1 MYRKAGIKKPSF
13 LYPFYQEMREKAMWM
28 EELPN
33 GKYKFFERYRDPYT
47 EKLKKVSVT
56 MEKKTPQARN
66 QAALLLQE
74 KIKQKLNK
82 KQVESIT
89 FEEIYKL
96 FYKTW
101 EQTVKESTKHNCK
114 SIDKKMKEVIP
125 PDTLLAN
132 LDRRFLQE
140 AIDKVIKTNGHIAAK
155 KIRHRLRG
163 IFKYAVQYSY
173 IENNEVDYT
182 TIPQKPK
189 TLEDLEKKRN
199 NFLTMDEIKALVKVL
214 NSREYHQKYAD
225 MVIVLALTGM
235 RYGELSALQLK
246 NIDFQN
252 NKIEITGNFDSVN
265 KIKTLPKTTNSI
277 RTIKA
282 SKTVMEAIQRQIA
295 RLSERFQP
303 LTSDDYIFCF
313 EKWNQPTTIACFIQI
328 LKKYGKEAG
337 IDKNLTSHIFRHSHI
352 SFLAESG
359 LPIKSIMDRVGHSNA
374 KMTLEIYS
382 HTTQDMEDKLVNKL
396 DSIF

>member
-1 MYRKAGIKKPSF
+1 
-13 LYPFYQEMREKAMWM
+13 MWM

-33 GKYKFFERYRDPYT
+33 GKYKFFERYKDPYT

-56 MEKKTPQARN
+56 MEKKTSQARN

-74 KIKQKLNK
+74 KIKQKLNT

-96 FYKTW
+96 FYKSW

-125 PDTLLAN
+125 SDTLLAN

-282 SKTVMEAIQRQIA
+282 SKTVMEVIQRQIA

-374 KMTLEIYS
+374 KITLEIYS

>member
-1 MYRKAGIKKPSF
+1 
-13 LYPFYQEMREKAMWM
+13 MWM
-28 EELPN
+28 EELPT
-33 GKYKFFERYRDPYT
+33 GKYKFFERYKDPYT

-96 FYKTW
+96 FYKSW
-101 EQTVKESTKHNCK
+101 SQTVKESTKHNCK

-125 PDTLLAN
+125 SDTLLAN

-140 AIDKVIKTNGHIAAK
+140 AIEKVIESNGHIAAK
-155 KIRHRLRG
+155 KVRHRLRG

-173 IENNEVDYT
+173 IDNNEVDYT
-182 TIPQKPK
+182 TIPQRPK
-189 TLEDLEKKRN
+189 TLEELEKKRN
-199 NFLTMDEIKALVKVL
+199 NFLTMDEIKSLVNVL
-214 NSREYHQKYAD
+214 NGREYHQKYAD
-225 MVIVLALTGM
+225 MVLVLSLTGM
-235 RYGELSALQLK
+235 RYGELTALQLK

-303 LTSDDYIFCF
+303 LSNDDYIFCF
-313 EKWNQPTTIACFIQI
+313 ERWNQPTTISCFIQI

-382 HTTQDMEDKLVNKL
+382 HTTQDMEDKLVDKL

>member
-1 MYRKAGIKKPSF
+1 
-13 LYPFYQEMREKAMWM
+13 MWM

-33 GKYKFFERYRDPYT
+33 GKYKFFERYKDPYT

-66 QAALLLQE
+66 QAAILLQE
-74 KIKQKLNK
+74 KINKKLST

-89 FEEIYKL
+89 FEEIYNL
-96 FYKTW
+96 FYKSW
-101 EQTVKESTKHNCK
+101 AQTVKESTKHNCK
-114 SIDKKMKEVIP
+114 SVDKIMKQVIP
-125 PDTLLAN
+125 SDTILAN

-140 AIDKVIKTNGHIAAK
+140 AIEKIIESNGYITAK
-155 KIRHRLRG
+155 KVRHRLRG

-189 TLEDLEKKRN
+189 TLEELEKKRN
-199 NFLTMDEIKALVKVL
+199 NFLTMQEIKALIDVL
-214 NSREYHQKYAD
+214 NRREYHQKYAD
-225 MVIVLALTGM
+225 MVLVLALTGM
-235 RYGELSALQLK
+235 RYGELTALQLK
-246 NIDFQN
+246 NIDFEN

-277 RTIKA
+277 RTIKV
-282 SKTVMEAIQRQIA
+282 SKTVMEAIQRQIV

-303 LTSDDYIFCF
+303 LSSDDYIFCF
-313 EKWNQPTTIACFIQI
+313 ERWNQPTTISCFIQI
-328 LKKYGKEAG
+328 LKKYGKQAKIE
-337 IDKNLTSHIFRHSHI
+337 KNLSSHIFRHSHI

-382 HTTQDMEDKLVNKL
+382 HTTEDMEDKLVNKL
-396 DSIF
+396 DTIF

>member
-1 MYRKAGIKKPSF
+1 
-13 LYPFYQEMREKAMWM
+13 MWM
-28 EELPN
+28 EELSN
-33 GKYKFFERYRDPYT
+33 GKYKFFERYKDPYT

-66 QAALLLQE
+66 QAAILLQE
-74 KIKQKLNK
+74 KINKKLST

-89 FEEIYKL
+89 FEEIYNL
-96 FYKTW
+96 FYKSW
-101 EQTVKESTKHNCK
+101 AQTVKESTKHNCK
-114 SIDKKMKEVIP
+114 SVDKKMKEVIP
-125 PDTLLAN
+125 SDTILAN

-140 AIDKVIKTNGHIAAK
+140 AIEKIIESNGYITAK
-155 KIRHRLRG
+155 KVRHRLRG
-163 IFKYAVQYSY
+163 IFNYAVQYSY

-189 TLEDLEKKRN
+189 TLEELEKKRN
-199 NFLTMDEIKALVKVL
+199 NFLTMQEIKALVDVL
-214 NSREYHQKYAD
+214 NRREYHQKYAD
-225 MVIVLALTGM
+225 MVLVLTLTGM
-235 RYGELSALQLK
+235 RYGELTALQLK
-246 NIDFQN
+246 NIDFEN

-277 RTIKA
+277 RTIKV
-282 SKTVMEAIQRQIA
+282 SESVIEAIQRQIV

-303 LTSDDYIFCF
+303 LSSDDYIFCF
-313 EKWNQPTTIACFIQI
+313 EKWNQPTTTACFIQI
-328 LKKYGKEAG
+328 LKKYGKQAKIE
-337 IDKNLTSHIFRHSHI
+337 KNLSSHIFRHSHI

-382 HTTQDMEDKLVNKL
+382 HTTEDMEDKLVNKL
-396 DSIF
+396 DTIF

>member
-1 MYRKAGIKKPSF
+1 
-13 LYPFYQEMREKAMWM
+13 
-28 EELPN
+28 
-33 GKYKFFERYRDPYT
+33 
-47 EKLKKVSVT
+47 

-66 QAALLLQE
+66 QATLILQE
-74 KIKQKLNK
+74 KINKKLNT

-96 FYKTW
+96 FYRW
-101 EQTVKESTKHNCK
+101 WAQTVKESTKHNCK
-114 SIDKKMKEVIP
+114 SVDKIMNQVIP

-140 AIDKVIKTNGHIAAK
+140 AIEKIIESNGYITAK
-155 KIRHRLRG
+155 KVRHRLRG
-163 IFKYAVQYSY
+163 IFNYAVQYSY

-182 TIPQKPK
+182 TIPKKPR
-189 TLEDLEKKRN
+189 TLEELEKKRN
-199 NFLTMDEIKALVKVL
+199 NFLTMQEIKTLVDVL

-235 RYGELSALQLK
+235 RYGELAALQLK

-277 RTIKA
+277 RTIKV
-282 SKTVMEAIQRQIA
+282 SETVIEAIQRQIV

-303 LTSDDYIFCF
+303 LNSEDYIFCF
-313 EKWNQPTTIACFIQI
+313 EKWNNPTTIACFIQV
-328 LKKYGKEAG
+328 LKKYGKQAG
-337 IDKNLTSHIFRHSHI
+337 IEKNLSSHIFRHSHI

-382 HTTQDMEDKLVNKL
+382 HTTADMEDKLVNKL

>member
-1 MYRKAGIKKPSF
+1 
-13 LYPFYQEMREKAMWM
+13 MWL
-28 EELPN
+28 EELPT
-33 GKYKFFERYRDPYT
+33 GKYKFFERYKDPYT

-96 FYKTW
+96 FYKSW
-101 EQTVKESTKHNCK
+101 SQTVKESTKHNCK

-125 PDTLLAN
+125 SDTLLAN

-282 SKTVMEAIQRQIA
+282 SKTVMEAIQRQIV
-295 RLSERFQP
+295 RLSEHFQP

>member
-1 MYRKAGIKKPSF
+1 
-13 LYPFYQEMREKAMWM
+13 MWI
-28 EELPN
+28 EELPT
-33 GKYKFFERYRDPYT
+33 GKYKFFERYKDPYT

-96 FYKTW
+96 FYKSW
-101 EQTVKESTKHNCK
+101 SQTVKESTKYNCK

-125 PDTLLAN
+125 SDTLLAN

-140 AIDKVIKTNGHIAAK
+140 AIEKVIETNGHIAAK
-155 KIRHRLRG
+155 KVRHRLRG

-182 TIPQKPK
+182 TIPQRPK
-189 TLEDLEKKRN
+189 TLEELEKKRN
-199 NFLTMDEIKALVKVL
+199 NFLTMDEIKALVNVL
-214 NSREYHQKYAD
+214 NGREYHQKYAD
-225 MVIVLALTGM
+225 MVLVLSLTGM
-235 RYGELSALQLK
+235 RYGELTALQLK

-303 LTSDDYIFCF
+303 LSNDDYIFCF
-313 EKWNQPTTIACFIQI
+313 ERWNQPTTISCFIQI

-382 HTTQDMEDKLVNKL
+382 HTTQDMEDKLVDKL

>member
-1 MYRKAGIKKPSF
+1 
-13 LYPFYQEMREKAMWM
+13 MWM
-28 EELPN
+28 EELPT
-33 GKYKFFERYRDPYT
+33 GKYKFFERYKDPYT

-125 PDTLLAN
+125 SDTLLAN

>member
-1 MYRKAGIKKPSF
+1 
-13 LYPFYQEMREKAMWM
+13 MWI
-28 EELPN
+28 EELPT
-33 GKYKFFERYRDPYT
+33 GKYKFFERYKDPYT

-96 FYKTW
+96 FYKSW
-101 EQTVKESTKHNCK
+101 SQTVKESTKHNCK

-125 PDTLLAN
+125 SDTLLAN

-140 AIDKVIKTNGHIAAK
+140 AIEKVIETNGHIAAK
-155 KIRHRLRG
+155 KVRHRLRG

-182 TIPQKPK
+182 TIPQRPK
-189 TLEDLEKKRN
+189 TLEELEKKRN
-199 NFLTMDEIKALVKVL
+199 NFLTMDEIKALVNVL
-214 NSREYHQKYAD
+214 NGREYHQKYAD
-225 MVIVLALTGM
+225 MVLVLSLTGM
-235 RYGELSALQLK
+235 RYGELTALQLK

-282 SKTVMEAIQRQIA
+282 SKIVMEAIQRQIA

-303 LTSDDYIFCF
+303 LSNDDYIFCF
-313 EKWNQPTTIACFIQI
+313 ERWNQPTTISCFIQI

-382 HTTQDMEDKLVNKL
+382 HTTQDMEDKLVDKL

>member
-1 MYRKAGIKKPSF
+1 
-13 LYPFYQEMREKAMWM
+13 MWM
-28 EELPN
+28 EELPT
-33 GKYKFFERYRDPYT
+33 GKYKFFERYKDPYT

-96 FYKTW
+96 FYKSW
-101 EQTVKESTKHNCK
+101 SQTVKESTKHNCK

-125 PDTLLAN
+125 SDTLLAN

-140 AIDKVIKTNGHIAAK
+140 AIDKVIKTNGHIVAK

-374 KMTLEIYS
+374 KITLEIYS

>member
-1 MYRKAGIKKPSF
+1 
-13 LYPFYQEMREKAMWM
+13 MREKAMWM

-33 GKYKFFERYRDPYT
+33 GKYKFFERYKDPYT

-56 MEKKTPQARN
+56 MEKKTSQARN

-74 KIKQKLNK
+74 KIKQKLNT

-96 FYKTW
+96 FYKSW

-125 PDTLLAN
+125 SDTLLAN

-155 KIRHRLRG
+155 KIKHRLRG

-282 SKTVMEAIQRQIA
+282 SKTVMEAIQRQIV
-295 RLSERFQP
+295 RLSEHFQP

>member
-1 MYRKAGIKKPSF
+1 
-13 LYPFYQEMREKAMWM
+13 MWM
-28 EELPN
+28 EELPT
-33 GKYKFFERYRDPYT
+33 GKYKFFERYKDPYT

-96 FYKTW
+96 FYKSW
-101 EQTVKESTKHNCK
+101 SQTVKESTKHNCK

-125 PDTLLAN
+125 SDTLLAN

-140 AIDKVIKTNGHIAAK
+140 AIEKVIETNGHIAAK
-155 KIRHRLRG
+155 KVRHRLRG

-182 TIPQKPK
+182 TIPQRPK
-189 TLEDLEKKRN
+189 TLEELEKKRN
-199 NFLTMDEIKALVKVL
+199 NFLTTDEIKALVNVL
-214 NSREYHQKYAD
+214 NGREYHQKYAD
-225 MVIVLALTGM
+225 MVLVLSLTGM
-235 RYGELSALQLK
+235 RYGELTALQLK

-303 LTSDDYIFCF
+303 LSSDDYIFCF
-313 EKWNQPTTIACFIQI
+313 ERWNQPTTISCFIQI

-382 HTTQDMEDKLVNKL
+382 HTTQDMEDKLVDKL

>member
-1 MYRKAGIKKPSF
+1 
-13 LYPFYQEMREKAMWM
+13 MWM
-28 EELPN
+28 EELPT
-33 GKYKFFERYRDPYT
+33 GKYKFFERYKDPYT

-96 FYKTW
+96 FYKSW
-101 EQTVKESTKHNCK
+101 SQTVKESTKHNCK

-125 PDTLLAN
+125 SDTLLAN

-140 AIDKVIKTNGHIAAK
+140 AIEKVIETNGHIAAK
-155 KIRHRLRG
+155 KVRHRLRG
-163 IFKYAVQYSY
+163 IFKHAVQYSY

-182 TIPQKPK
+182 TIPQRPK
-189 TLEDLEKKRN
+189 TLEELEKKRN
-199 NFLTMDEIKALVKVL
+199 NFLTTDEIKALVNVL
-214 NSREYHQKYAD
+214 NGREYHQKYAD
-225 MVIVLALTGM
+225 MVLVLSLTGM
-235 RYGELSALQLK
+235 RYGELTALQLK

-303 LTSDDYIFCF
+303 LSSDDYIFCF
-313 EKWNQPTTIACFIQI
+313 ERWNQPTTISCFIQI

-382 HTTQDMEDKLVNKL
+382 HTTQDMEDKLVDKL

>member
-1 MYRKAGIKKPSF
+1 
-13 LYPFYQEMREKAMWM
+13 MWI
-28 EELPN
+28 EELPT
-33 GKYKFFERYRDPYT
+33 GKYKFFERYKDPYT

-96 FYKTW
+96 FYKSW
-101 EQTVKESTKHNCK
+101 SQTVKESTKHNCK

-140 AIDKVIKTNGHIAAK
+140 AIDNVIKTNGHIAAK

-182 TIPQKPK
+182 TIPKKPK
-189 TLEDLEKKRN
+189 TLEDLKKKRN
-199 NFLTMDEIKALVKVL
+199 NFLTMDEIKDLVKVL

-225 MVIVLALTGM
+225 MVLVLSLTGM
-235 RYGELSALQLK
+235 RYGELTALQLK

-282 SKTVMEAIQRQIA
+282 SKIVMEAIQRQIA

-303 LTSDDYIFCF
+303 LSNDDYIFCF
-313 EKWNQPTTIACFIQI
+313 ERWNQPTTISCFIQI

>member
-1 MYRKAGIKKPSF
+1 
-13 LYPFYQEMREKAMWM
+13 MWM
-28 EELPN
+28 EELPT
-33 GKYKFFERYRDPYT
+33 GKYKFFERYKDPYT

-96 FYKTW
+96 FYKSW
-101 EQTVKESTKHNCK
+101 SQTVKESTKHNCK

-125 PDTLLAN
+125 SDTLLAN

-140 AIDKVIKTNGHIAAK
+140 AIEKVIETNGHIAAK
-155 KIRHRLRG
+155 KVRHRLRG

-182 TIPQKPK
+182 TIPQRPK
-189 TLEDLEKKRN
+189 TLEELEKKRN
-199 NFLTMDEIKALVKVL
+199 NFLTMDEIKALVNVL
-214 NSREYHQKYAD
+214 NGREYHQKYAD
-225 MVIVLALTGM
+225 MVLVLSLTGM
-235 RYGELSALQLK
+235 RYGELTALQLK

-282 SKTVMEAIQRQIA
+282 SKIVMEAIQRQIA

-303 LTSDDYIFCF
+303 LSNDDYIFCF
-313 EKWNQPTTIACFIQI
+313 ERWNQPTTISCFIQI

-382 HTTQDMEDKLVNKL
+382 HTTQDMEDKLVDKL

>member
-1 MYRKAGIKKPSF
+1 
-13 LYPFYQEMREKAMWM
+13 MWM
-28 EELPN
+28 EESPN
-33 GKYKFFERYRDPYT
+33 GKYKFFERYKDPYT

-74 KIKQKLNK
+74 KIQKKLNT

-96 FYKTW
+96 FYKSW
-101 EQTVKESTKHNCK
+101 SQTVKESTKHNCK

-125 PDTLLAN
+125 SDTLLAN

-140 AIDKVIKTNGHIAAK
+140 AIEKVIETNGHIAAK
-155 KIRHRLRG
+155 KVRHRLRG

-182 TIPQKPK
+182 TIPQRPK
-189 TLEDLEKKRN
+189 TLEELEKKRN
-199 NFLTMDEIKALVKVL
+199 NFLTMDEIKTLVNVL
-214 NSREYHQKYAD
+214 NGREYHQKYAD
-225 MVIVLALTGM
+225 MVLVLSLTGM
-235 RYGELSALQLK
+235 RYGELTALQLK
-246 NIDFQN
+246 NVDFQN

-277 RTIKA
+277 RTIKV

-303 LTSDDYIFCF
+303 LSSDDYIFCF
-313 EKWNQPTTIACFIQI
+313 ERWNQPTTISCFIQI

-382 HTTQDMEDKLVNKL
+382 HTTQDMEDKLVDKL

>member
-1 MYRKAGIKKPSF
+1 
-13 LYPFYQEMREKAMWM
+13 MWM

-33 GKYKFFERYRDPYT
+33 GKYKFFERYKDPYT

-56 MEKKTPQARN
+56 MEKKTSQARN

-74 KIKQKLNK
+74 KIKQKLNT

-96 FYKTW
+96 FYKSW

-182 TIPQKPK
+182 TIPKKPK

-265 KIKTLPKTTNSI
+265 KIKTIPKTTNSI

-328 LKKYGKEAG
+328 LKKYGKEAE

>member
-1 MYRKAGIKKPSF
+1 
-13 LYPFYQEMREKAMWM
+13 MWM

-33 GKYKFFERYRDPYT
+33 GKYKFYERYKDPYT

-56 MEKKTPQARN
+56 MEKKTAQARN

-74 KIKQKLNK
+74 KIKQKLNT

-96 FYKTW
+96 FYKSW

-125 PDTLLAN
+125 SDTLLAN

-235 RYGELSALQLK
+235 RYGEFSALQLK

-282 SKTVMEAIQRQIA
+282 SKTVMEAIQRQIV

-313 EKWNQPTTIACFIQI
+313 ERWNQPTTIACFIQI

-382 HTTQDMEDKLVNKL
+382 HTTQDMEDKLVDKL